1 MRCFAQFGT
10 FLQFKKIRKTPME
23 VLLLVMLQAST
34 RKFTK
39 SNTPLWVFYKFLNC
53 TNGAKLRKASYMFK
67 SF

>member
-1 MRCFAQFGT
+1 
-10 FLQFKKIRKTPME
+10 ME
-23 VLLLVMLQAST
+23 VLLLVTLLAST